1 MKSVH
6 KTIGMTLALLVALA
20 GCGDDTTGPAAE
32 RNDPGTGTRTML
44 VKADI
49 EGEDAPGGFVT
60 DFEVQLRD
68 AQDNPISGATVT
80 IQNGALGTIN
90 LLESG
95 QATGDYVATRNSF
108 APGDYRLDVISG
120 TDNVRGVVIGGMAAH
135 VITSPAANDT
145 VPANAP
151 LVITWTRPSEAA
163 GVDVETQ
170 DFQAD
175 GIVDSGTYTVPAT
188 ENPPRDDGYARITR
202 FNRVD
207 IAGGLFGSELKIK
220 IRNTVEPVVAQ

>member
-6 KTIGMTLALLVALA
+6 KTIGLALALAVALA

-32 RNDPGTGTRTML
+32 RNDPGTGTQTML

-80 IQNGALGTIN
+80 IQNGALGTVN

-95 QATGDYVATRNSF
+95 QGTGDYVAVRNSF
-108 APGDYRLDVISG
+108 PSGDYRLDVVSG
-120 TDNVRGVVIGGMAAH
+120 TDNVHGVVIGGMAAH
-135 VITSPAANDT
+135 VITSPSANDT
-145 VPANAP
+145 VLANAP
-151 LVITWTRPSEAA
+151 LVINWTRPSQAA
-163 GVDVETQ
+163 GADVETQ
-170 DFQAD
+170 DFQAE
-175 GIVDSGTYTVPAT
+175 GIPDSGTYTVPAT
-188 ENPPRDDGYARITR
+188 GNPARDDGRVRIAR

-207 IAGGLFGSELKIK
+207 IAGGLFGSELKLK
-220 IRNTVEPVVAQ
+220 IRNTVEPVVAE